1 MSPAP
6 VAPEAFPWD
15 EAMALGLG
23 VLRWNPT
30 EFWRATPRELTAA
43 FEGLRGTRGPE
54 PAGQSDLVR
63 MLAAFPDA

>member
-1 MSPAP
+1 
-6 VAPEAFPWD
+6 
-15 EAMALGLG
+15 MALGLG

-43 FEGLRGTRGPE
+43 FEGLSGARRSE
-54 PAGQSDLVR
+54 PAAREDLMR